1 MNSKESIFEAFRLGE
16 PDQVPAS
23 LFGGEMWTLHT
34 AGTDFQSLV
43 GRPQEMARVHVET
56 TRRMGFPIVYMGSG
70 YKNFHA
76 AALGGAIRFRGA
88 GTPDLAEPLIT
99 HADQLENLN
108 IDDLAKDEAVQTVW
122 EATRIVASQLG
133 NEVVV
138 AASAWGPFTLA
149 GQICGLENLMRSVIK
164 RPEDAK
170 KVVEF
175 ATRVIMRFYQ
185 PLLEEKVISMASI
198 ADMAAS
204 GDLVSRQHFAD
215 FALPHLQM
223 LITDIGSKGVHTL
236 LHVCG
241 DTTDKLDVLVET
253 GADCVSIDHKV
264 DIAEAKHLFR
274 GRTCLAG
281 NVDPVHVLMQGTM
294 ADVEAACRYCLDKAA
309 AGGGFILMSGC
320 DIPPTVPE
328 ENLRAFLRTA
338 ESWPVGST
346 PVPAR

>member
-1 MNSKESIFEAFRLGE
+1 MNSKERVFEAFRLGE
-16 PDQVPAS
+16 PDPVPAS
-23 LFGGEMWTLHT
+23 VFGGDMWTLHISGI
-34 AGTDFQSLV
+34 AFESLI
-43 GRPQEMARVHVET
+43 GRPREMAEVHIRT
-56 TRRMGFPIVYMGSG
+56 NRRMGFPIVYMGSG

-76 AALGGAIRFRGA
+76 AALGGTITFRSA
-88 GTPDLAEPLIT
+88 GTPDLAGPLIT
-99 HADQLENLN
+99 HADQLEKLN

-122 EATRIVASQLG
+122 EATRIVASRLR

-164 RPEDAK
+164 RPQDAK
-170 KVVEF
+170 KVIEF
-175 ATRVIMRFYQ
+175 ATRVIRRFYQ
-185 PLLEEKVISMASI
+185 PLLEEKAISMASI

-215 FALPHLQM
+215 FALPYLQM
-223 LITDIGSKGVHTL
+223 LITDIRSKGAHTL

-241 DTTDKLDVLVET
+241 DTSDKLDVLVET

-264 DIAEAKHLFR
+264 DIAEARHLFR

-281 NVDPVHVLMQGTM
+281 NVDPVHVLMEGTA
-294 ADVEAACRYCLDKAA
+294 ADVEAACRDCLDKGA
-309 AGGGFILMSGC
+309 AGGGFILMPGC

-338 ESWPVGST
+338 ESWPVRST
-346 PVPAR
+346 PVPAH